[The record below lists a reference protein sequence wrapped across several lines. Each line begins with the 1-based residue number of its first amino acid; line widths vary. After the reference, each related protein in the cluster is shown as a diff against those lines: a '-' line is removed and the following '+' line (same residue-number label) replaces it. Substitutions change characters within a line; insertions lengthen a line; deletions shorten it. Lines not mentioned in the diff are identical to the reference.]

1 MSRGMWN
8 WCSKYTVV
16 LASSFNYVLAAV
28 SSWGRQFSMGLYI
41 FAGLASPGTDCPL
54 FLFLKDVCIGNS
66 WNIECLPPEQRADVP
81 CGPV

>member
-1 MSRGMWN
+1 
-8 WCSKYTVV
+8 
-16 LASSFNYVLAAV
+16 
-28 SSWGRQFSMGLYI
+28 MGLYI